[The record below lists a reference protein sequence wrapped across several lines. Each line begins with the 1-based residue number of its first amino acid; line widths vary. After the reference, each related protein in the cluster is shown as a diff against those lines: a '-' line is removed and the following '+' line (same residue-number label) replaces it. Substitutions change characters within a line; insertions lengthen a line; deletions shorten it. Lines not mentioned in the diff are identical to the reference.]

1 EDKECACQQTVGH
14 SCNCEQRTE
23 KRGHVADRSDRRE
36 EAVDRDVDRRVPIHS
51 AITAWCEQPLL
62 VRLIQ
67 LSEALCG
74 TWPEACFGEHV
85 CPLLLRDEF
94 DRQFLLQCAA
104 ERYSNGSF

>member
-1 EDKECACQQTVGH
+1 EPAVQNCAVDRADRVDEGGVIDAVEPRKHGAGEDKECACQQTVGH

-74 TWPEACFGEHV
+74 TWP
-85 CPLLLRDEF
+85 
-94 DRQFLLQCAA
+94 
-104 ERYSNGSF
+104 